1 MRRNYSPKQR
11 NSLDLLFLALMKQKD
26 TQIVE
31 LAGRNRLASELQKA
45 RIEVARPE
53 RDHGVDLVAYLD
65 LDVEKFCA
73 RPIQMK
79 AATGEIF
86 NVQRR
91 YEKFPELMLIFVWN
105 VAMDKSR
112 YFALTYKEAESVAQ
126 VMKWTETASWKG
138 ETSGPPGYGVW
149 KVNDELRGLL
159 APHEIAAPE
168 QWRKK
173 LFPEVG
179 QLAK

>member
-1 MRRNYSPKQR
+1 
-11 NSLDLLFLALMKQKD
+11 MKRKD

-45 RIEVARPE
+45 SIEVARPE
-53 RDHGVDLVAYLD
+53 RDHGIDLLAYLD
-65 LDVEKFCA
+65 LEEKFCA

-86 NVQRR
+86 DVQRR
-91 YEKFPELMLIFVWN
+91 YEKFPGLMLVYVWN
-105 VAMDKSR
+105 VEMDKSR
-112 YFALTYKEAESVAQ
+112 YFALTYEEAEKVAEA
-126 VMKWTETASWKG
+126 MKWTKTASWKG

-149 KVNDELRGLL
+149 KVNDELLRLL
-159 APHEIAAPE
+159 SPHEITKPE

-173 LFPEVG
+173 LFPEV
-179 QLAK
+179 LPTTV